1 MTVIINVREGH
12 VSKAEKH
19 HITEK
24 GNKLYQI
31 FNGITK
37 MEVFVGKEGQDHRV
51 EVVLHLAKGEPLT
64 THSDHATLS
73 GAVDLSMGQ
82 AKRVLTRHKD
92 KIRDH
97 HRGEGH
103 GPPPATPAAG
113 EDLESYQ
120 EVVDKTDFE

>member
-1 MTVIINVREGH
+1 MTVIINVCEGQ
-12 VSKAEKH
+12 VTDEEKD

-24 GNKLYQI
+24 GNRLYQI

-37 MEVFVGKEGQDHRV
+37 MEVFVGKEGQNHRV
-51 EVVLHLAKGEPLT
+51 EVVMHLAKGEPLT
-64 THSDHATLS
+64 THSDHETLT
-73 GAVDLSMGQ
+73 GAVDVSMGQ
-82 AKRVLTRHKD
+82 AKRVLARHKD